1 MRSLD
6 NLAQNLG
13 ALRGITAVQQH
24 SGALLREMGGSQP
37 AKAIGTAGDED
48 DLILESAHG
57 KPGSKIFGP
66 QNLTRP
72 QRRFNQIQS
81 INAFCVGLP
90 IARSRLWSSSGS
102 ALPLS

>member
-1 MRSLD
+1 
-6 NLAQNLG
+6 
-13 ALRGITAVQQH
+13 
-24 SGALLREMGGSQP
+24 MGGNQP
-37 AKAIGTAGDED
+37 AKAIGATGDED
-48 DLILESAHG
+48 DLFLESAHG

-81 INAFCVGLP
+81 INAFCIGLP
-90 IARSRLWSSSGS
+90 ISRWRFRSSSGS